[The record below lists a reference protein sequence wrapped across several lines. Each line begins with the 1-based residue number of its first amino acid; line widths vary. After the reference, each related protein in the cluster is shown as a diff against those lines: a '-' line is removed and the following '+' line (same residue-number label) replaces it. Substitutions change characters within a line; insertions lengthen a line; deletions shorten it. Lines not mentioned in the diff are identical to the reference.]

1 MQKSKFRQA
10 QLLEE
15 KDKEG
20 SSDELISKD
29 KEILEAE
36 ENLKRK
42 KGDYSYLVERLKG
55 C

>member
-1 MQKSKFRQA
+1 MQISKFRQEK
-10 QLLEE
+10 LIEE

-29 KEILEAE
+29 KEILADE

-42 KGDYSYLVERLKG
+42 KGAYSYLVKRLKG